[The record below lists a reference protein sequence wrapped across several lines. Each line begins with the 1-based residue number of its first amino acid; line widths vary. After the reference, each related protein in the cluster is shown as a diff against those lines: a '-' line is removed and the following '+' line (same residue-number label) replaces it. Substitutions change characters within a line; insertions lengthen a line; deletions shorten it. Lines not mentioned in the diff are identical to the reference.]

1 MAADSFKTQDYY
13 KMMVEIMPGLATSS
27 PGGLRSQE
35 VPSLQ
40 SVVMMSQHHHP
51 GTFRYSTVQYSTV
64 WRHCVA
70 NGNTVFRFED
80 IMSNPGSTQLNMVAE
95 LSNKIRMD
103 DACNI
108 QFTSGQA

>member
-27 PGGLRSQE
+27 PGGLTSKE

-51 GTFRYSTVQYSTV
+51 GTFRYSTAQYTVLYSTV
-64 WRHCVA
+64 QYITPSPAGTR
-70 NGNTVFRFED
+70 
-80 IMSNPGSTQLNMVAE
+80 
-95 LSNKIRMD
+95 
-103 DACNI
+103 
-108 QFTSGQA
+108 TS